1 MAYRAG
7 DTLHVVPEND
17 PALLQALAAWY
28 GDAAAV
34 ATLHDRELRLLGKNV
49 LRELARLGGSET
61 LKGLLKVSQKREL
74 EAYLHG
80 LALRDGLQDHATPDC
95 VPPARLRELL

>member
-1 MAYRAG
+1 MAWPIAG

-17 PALLQALAAWY
+17 NPCCTQCPLVRRYHGRGRPATASCAAS
-28 GDAAAV
+28 
-34 ATLHDRELRLLGKNV
+34 KSV

-74 EAYLHG
+74 DAYLHG
-80 LALRDGLQDHATPDC
+80 LD
-95 VPPARLRELL
+95 LLDVQ

>member
-1 MAYRAG
+1 

-17 PALLQALAAWY
+17 PALLQGLADWY
-28 GDAAAV
+28 GDAGAV
-34 ATLHDRELRLLGKNV
+34 ATLHDRELRLLGKGV
-49 LRELARLGGSET
+49 LREVAKLGGSEE

-80 LALRDGLQDHATPDC
+80 LDLLDVLHDHATPDSL
-95 VPPARLRELL
+95 PLAR